1 MNPAFFPL
9 STGSFGPEKAEL
21 CAAFLSGE
29 QWHSELGLADYTA
42 FHIVPARS
50 VQPVRAYAILQ
61 PFQTADL
68 VAAIEVEGSEADP
81 STGCKPCLWSVVL
94 TASPVR
100 NRRSF

>member
-1 MNPAFFPL
+1 MNPAFFSLPTVNL
-9 STGSFGPEKAEL
+9 GPGKVEL

-29 QWHSELGLADYTA
+29 QWHSELGLAEYTA
-42 FHIVPARS
+42 FHIIPARS

-68 VAAIEVEGSEADP
+68 VAATAAEGREVDS
-81 STGCKPCLWSVVL
+81 STRCKPCFWSVVS

-100 NRRSF
+100 